1 VTLDPL
7 YRAVA
12 WVIVQIHHGLSF
24 IFPADS
30 GFAWAGSII
39 LLTVLMRILIFP
51 LFVKQIHASRKMQEL
66 NPQVQALRKK
76 YKSDKQRMNQEV
88 MKLYQ
93 EAGANPLSGCLPLV
107 VQFPVFISLFRVLN
121 GIATAKEGN
130 GSHGISPA
138 LVASAQ
144 DANIFGAHISTK
156 FLDAW
161 SAQNVSGI
169 VVCGIVAIISS
180 VTTFFSVRASMARQ
194 PAMDESN
201 PMASAQKMMVW
212 FAPLFGIFGLG
223 FPLGV
228 LLYWVTSN
236 TWTLAQTHYI
246 HKRYPL
252 SAAATQGAAASN
264 GQRAGGKSG
273 AKDAQPPPAGGL
285 FARFLKKQ
293 PEPAPAP
300 KTDSGPKVVRQQ
312 PQRQSRSKRTGG
324 GSGGASR
331 GASGGGSDGG
341 SGGGSGGRS
350 GGGSGGGS
358 GGRSGGGSGGGSGG
372 RSGGGSGGGSGGRSG
387 GGSGGGSGGRSGG
400 GSGGGS
406 GSRSSGGSG
415 SGSRK
420 R

>member
-12 WVIVQIHHGLSF
+12 WVIIQIHAGLSY

-66 NPQVQALRKK
+66 NPKVQALRKK
-76 YKSDKQRMNQEV
+76 YKNDKQRMNQEV

-121 GIATAKEGN
+121 GIATAKPGN
-130 GSHGISPA
+130 GSHGISPE

-144 DANIFGAHISTK
+144 HADIFGATISTK

-161 SAQNVSGI
+161 QAQSVSGI
-169 VVCGIVAIISS
+169 IVCGIAVLISS

-212 FAPLFGIFGLG
+212 LAPLFGLFGLG

-228 LLYWVTSN
+228 LLYWMTSN
-236 TWTLAQTHYI
+236 SWTLAQTHYI
-246 HKRYPL
+246 HKKYP
-252 SAAATQGAAASN
+252 AAATQDAAASN
-264 GQRAGGKSG
+264 GQRG
-273 AKDAQPPPAGGL
+273 GGL
-285 FARFLKKQ
+285 SGGLLGRFRKQ
-293 PEPAPAP
+293 PEPAAKP
-300 KTDSGPKVVRQQ
+300 KPKAEEKPKVVRQQ
-312 PQRQSRSKRTGG
+312 PVRQSRSKRTSGSG
-324 GSGGASR
+324 GSGGSS
-331 GASGGGSDGG
+331 GSGTSGGGS
-341 SGGGSGGRS
+341 SRS
-350 GGGSGGGS
+350 GGGSGGG
-358 GGRSGGGSGGGSGG
+358 GGTARGGGKSRGGSGGSGGGGGSSGS
-372 RSGGGSGGGSGGRSG
+372 SGGGSR
-387 GGSGGGSGGRSGG
+387 
-400 GSGGGS
+400 
-406 GSRSSGGSG
+406 